1 MRTNFRAH
9 WMIYVN
15 LSPGQYMV
23 KSMSNCNHLF
33 RQSTLLNSFSER
45 LPIKKNGESG
55 EIEDEQSG
63 KKKKTTH
70 KLFSIMSSCD
80 RELECKTEQVG

>member
-1 MRTNFRAH
+1 VDS
-9 WMIYVN
+9 YQ
-15 LSPGQYMV
+15 LSFLGPCLIPTSLGVARVTGDVLV
-23 KSMSNCNHLF
+23 KG

-63 KKKKTTH
+63 KKKTTH